1 MKTANIQIWA
11 VLTACVLCL
20 SACTAVED
28 AGDDVSRKF
37 EDGITG
43 QGRLVSPSETGDQFG
58 SYYQ

>member
-1 MKTANIQIWA
+1 MMAKMHGYFLLA
-11 VLTACVLCL
+11 VAAIFL

-28 AGDDVSRKF
+28 AGTDVSRKL

-43 QGRLVSPSETGDQFG
+43 QGRLVSPGVTSDEFG